1 MDLATASIKKYG
13 SDAQRSFAENPPTL
27 ISSLHI
33 TYTVYRPND
42 CLGKLQPLPGS
53 FAVLDSG
60 ERSSDIVKIGKDP
73 GNPDP
78 LAIAD
83 RSEYCGL
90 DPWGGL
96 TGF

>member
-13 SDAQRSFAENPPTL
+13 SDAQGSFDDNQPTL
-27 ISSLHI
+27 RSSLHI
-33 TYTVYRPND
+33 TYTAYRPND

-53 FAVLDSG
+53 FAVLDPG
-60 ERSSDIVKIGKDP
+60 ERSPDIVKIGKNP

-90 DPWGGL
+90 DPWVGL